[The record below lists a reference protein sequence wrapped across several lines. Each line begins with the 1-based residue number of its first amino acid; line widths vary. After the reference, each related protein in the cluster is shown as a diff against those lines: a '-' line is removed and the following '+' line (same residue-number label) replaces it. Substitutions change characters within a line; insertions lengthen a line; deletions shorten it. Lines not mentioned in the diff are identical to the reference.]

1 MISPDFIFSYWIFTW
16 FLFYYFR
23 LTDFNPLFALICG
36 LIFNS
41 FQLIGYLFYK
51 NYKKALYF
59 IIVNIIIKIIPI
71 ILIYNHK
78 ILFKD
83 IYFTFIL
90 LIIFII
96 YSKIFRK
103 NQLKSFMNSL
113 KTKKIDS
120 PFSLLLF
127 KIFG

>member
-1 MISPDFIFSYWIFTW
+1 MLRPDFIFSYWIFTW

-36 LIFNS
+36 LIFNC
-41 FQLIGYLFYK
+41 FQIIAYLFYN

-59 IIVNIIIKIIPI
+59 LIVNILIKIIPI
-71 ILIYNHK
+71 SLIYNHK
-78 ILFKD
+78 IVFKD
-83 IYFTFIL
+83 IYLTFLL
-90 LIIFII
+90 LIIFMI
-96 YSKIFRK
+96 YSKIFSE

>member
-23 LTDFNPLFALICG
+23 LTDFNPLFALISG
-36 LIFNS
+36 LTFNS
-41 FQLIGYLFYK
+41 FQLISYLFYK
-51 NYKKALYF
+51 NYKKAFYF

-78 ILFKD
+78 IVFKD
-83 IYFTFIL
+83 IYFTFL
-90 LIIFII
+90 LFIIFII

-120 PFSLLLF
+120 PFSLLLE